1 MKNKEDIKEIR
12 SRLNASELED
22 IKWLHAEIS
31 SFLKTDVVSLGGVIK
46 LENMLNSFNNFRQT
60 YTSRVLNLMKQGN
73 ILD

>member
-12 SRLNASELED
+12 SRLNTSELED
-22 IKWLHAEIS
+22 IKWLYTEIG
-31 SFLKTDVVSLGGVIK
+31 SFLKTDVVSQEGVIK

>member
-12 SRLNASELED
+12 SRLNSSELED
-22 IKWLHAEIS
+22 IKWLYTEIG
-31 SFLKTDVVSLGGVIK
+31 SFLKTDVVSQEGVIK

>member
-22 IKWLHAEIS
+22 LKYLYMEIG
-31 SFLKTDVVSLGGVIK
+31 SFLKTDVVSLGGVIT
-46 LENMLNSFNNFRQT
+46 LENMLTSLNNFRQT
-60 YTSRVLNLMKQGN
+60 YTRRVLNLMKQGN

>member
-22 IKWLHAEIS
+22 LKYLYMEIG
-31 SFLKTDVVSLGGVIK
+31 SFLKTDMVSLGGVIT
-46 LENMLNSFNNFRQT
+46 LENMLTSLNNFRQT
-60 YTSRVLNLMKQGN
+60 YTRRVLNLMKQGN